1 MRRFREPIF
10 AGLFLLYL
18 LVFVGGFLW
27 LTHYTSG
34 PVTSKRI
41 DVMVTEAG
49 RSMSPSTWTAH
60 QNDFVI
66 INITSDADGEV
77 HLHGYDIKWE
87 LVLDSRWTKSF
98 VADKTGDFPIEW
110 ETTGTR
116 LGDFKVSP

>member
-1 MRRFREPIF
+1 LRRFREPIF
-10 AGLFLLYL
+10 AGVFLLYL
-18 LVFVGGFLW
+18 LVFLVGGYIW
-27 LTHYTSG
+27 TTHTTG
-34 PVTSKRI
+34 RHVTSKRI
-41 DVMVTEAG
+41 DVTIAG
-49 RSMSPSTWTAH
+49 GKSMYPSTWTAH
-60 QNDFVI
+60 QNDFVT
-66 INITSDADGEV
+66 INIASDADGEV